1 MLNNKGYIVLHVHY
15 LFPGLYACLFLSQYG
30 PGPCHFVELCTQFR
44 TISSLFKK
52 SLFKKKP
59 TRTQYTIVPYRL
71 ANKPG
76 DLNIGKLGIDNVMS

>member
-15 LFPGLYACLFLSQYG
+15 SFPGLYACLFLSQYG

-52 SLFKKKP
+52 SLFKKNP
-59 TRTQYTIVPYRL
+59 PEHNIRL
-71 ANKPG
+71 FRI
-76 DLNIGKLGIDNVMS
+76 DLLTNPET